1 MVIHM
6 ITKAELKSA
15 LEASE
20 MPASEI
26 GAYALRLLDELEPS
40 CPHWSAT
47 GCTVIDVC
55 TCDEGEVMP

>member
-1 MVIHM
+1 M

-26 GAYALRLLDELEPS
+26 GAYALTLIDQLDPQ
-40 CPHWSAT
+40 CPHWSST
-47 GCTVIDVC
+47 GCSVIDVC
-55 TCDEGEVMP
+55 TCDEVIEP